1 MGARRRDQLRALH
14 NGSSLFAR
22 FFGTYLESPS
32 SMVLLYL
39 PFTILLIAT
48 AFALLSARG
57 RAPLWVAVL
66 LLCIA
71 ALTSALP
78 VPTTTIR

>member
-1 MGARRRDQLRALH
+1 
-14 NGSSLFAR
+14 
-22 FFGTYLESPS
+22 
-32 SMVLLYL
+32 MVLLYL